1 MTGNTTASRYSGL
14 SIALHWLMALLIVA
28 VYACMELKGN
38 FPKGS
43 DIREG
48 LKHWHF
54 MLGLAIL
61 ALVWLRLLGRLLGKA
76 PAIQPKP
83 PAWQTGV
90 AHLMHLGLYL
100 LMIGMPLVG
109 WLILNAEGKPA
120 PFFGFELPMLVQ
132 QDHGLAETFEEL
144 HEFGANAGYF
154 LIGLHAVAAL
164 FHHYV
169 VRDNTLV
176 RMLPGRD

>member
-1 MTGNTTASRYSGL
+1 MSTTASRYSPL
-14 SIALHWLMALLIVA
+14 NIALHWLMLLLIAA
-28 VYACMELKGN
+28 VYACIELKGN

-48 LKHWHF
+48 LKYWHF
-54 MLGLAIL
+54 MLGLCIF

-76 PAIQPKP
+76 PTILPKP
-83 PAWQTGV
+83 PAWQTGL
-90 AHLMHLGLYL
+90 AHLMHLALYA

-120 PFFGFELPMLVQ
+120 PFFGLELPMLVQ
-132 QDHGLAETFEEL
+132 QDHGLAESLEEL
-144 HEFGANAGYF
+144 HEFGGQAGYF
-154 LIGLHAVAAL
+154 LIGLHALAGL

-176 RMLPGRD
+176 RMLPGRH

>member
-1 MTGNTTASRYSGL
+1 MATTASRYSPL
-14 SIALHWLMALLIVA
+14 NIALHWLMLLLIAA
-28 VYACMELKGN
+28 VYACIELKGN

-48 LKHWHF
+48 LKYWHF
-54 MLGLAIL
+54 VLGLSIF

-76 PAIQPKP
+76 PAILPKP
-83 PAWQTGV
+83 PAWQTGL
-90 AHLMHLGLYL
+90 AHLMHLALYA

-120 PFFGFELPMLVQ
+120 PFFGLELPLLVQ
-132 QDHGLAETFEEL
+132 KDHGLAETLEEL
-144 HEFGANAGYF
+144 HEFGGQAGYF
-154 LIGLHAVAAL
+154 LIGLHALAGL

-169 VRDNTLV
+169 VRDNTLA
-176 RMLPGRD
+176 RMLPGRG